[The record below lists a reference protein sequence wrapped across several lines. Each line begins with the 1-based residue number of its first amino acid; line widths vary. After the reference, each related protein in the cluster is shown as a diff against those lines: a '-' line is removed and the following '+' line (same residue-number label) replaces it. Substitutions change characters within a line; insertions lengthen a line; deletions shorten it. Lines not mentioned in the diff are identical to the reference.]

1 MIIKNIKNKLI
12 KGTEITI
19 KGIEGSVREILIRY
33 SIFEHFYLMPFVM
46 VVKIVRRLN
55 IVSILY
61 SKKRFSLK
69 LFLNCMS
76 IILGTVYI
84 IYVENP
90 TFMNR
95 IKDNKIAVISSFLSS
110 ASSLSADLIVGKKQK
125 IT

>member
-61 SKKRFSLK
+61 SKKSLA
-69 LFLNCMS
+69 LN
-76 IILGTVYI
+76 
-84 IYVENP
+84 
-90 TFMNR
+90 F
-95 IKDNKIAVISSFLSS
+95 F
-110 ASSLSADLIVGKKQK
+110 
-125 IT
+125 